1 MTAIETIV
9 AKESSTNVSVSGR
22 VTFQQKEETVMTK
35 GKTLKKQ
42 EALIT
47 DNSSSIRLVL
57 WENDIKKVESG
68 SSYRLVNVMVKTYQQ
83 KKYITLN
90 KRSHILPSDEVIE
103 REDSVAEIKYE
114 NVQCPALA
122 IKSVQCFKSC
132 KKCRTKIIPIPGKQ
146 ITKCSECGL
155 VELLS
160 KSTNRMLANTLFNN
174 GDEEI
179 SLVLFDDKLQQLHKL
194 FCSQQACKKEFQQ
207 CDENEIMLMLLT
219 VSATVVFNKNNNS
232 VVAIK
237 EV

>member
-1 MTAIETIV
+1 MQVQTEDKMFRAVCFSAEKHKEFKARSEAACAVKLTKFRLKQNTWSNEDEIHLTKRTKLEEPKEEETNFDFKVADPTNEDCFPLTAIETIV
-9 AKESSTNVSVSGR
+9 AKESSTNVSVSGP
-22 VTFQQKEETVMTK
+22 VTFQQKEETVMMK
-35 GKTLKKQ
+35 
-42 EALIT
+42 
-47 DNSSSIRLVL
+47 
-57 WENDIKKVESG
+57 
-68 SSYRLVNVMVKTYQQ
+68 
-83 KKYITLN
+83 
-90 KRSHILPSDEVIE
+90 
-103 REDSVAEIKYE
+103 
-114 NVQCPALA
+114 
-122 IKSVQCFKSC
+122 
-132 KKCRTKIIPIPGKQ
+132 GKQ

-160 KSTNRMLANTLFNN
+160 KSTNRMLANALFNN

-179 SLVLFDDKLQQLHKL
+179 SLIVLFDDKLQQLHKL